1 MHSASTGA
9 PTYSA
14 EQYAADCGALPIAKS
29 VHIEAMASDGA
40 AETAY
45 TRLLTAHP
53 LHPLHPLPLCPLRL
67 RYIEAL
73 ARGDACKV
81 AAIVANCNLAA
92 PDVEQQLGK
101 IKAASA
107 RVRGIRYLLN

>member
-1 MHSASTGA
+1 MFLALCTLRTLCTLCTLCPSA
-9 PTYSA
+9 PSA
-14 EQYAADCGALPIAKS
+14 
-29 VHIEAMASDGA
+29 
-40 AETAY
+40 
-45 TRLLTAHP
+45 
-53 LHPLHPLPLCPLRL
+53 PLHPLPLCTLRL

-73 ARGDACKV
+73 ARGDGCKV

-92 PDVEQQLGK
+92 PDVELQLGR